1 MHLTIKMWHETYVW
15 INIALL
21 YIHSVSWSI
30 CHRTLQYMITTFDMY
45 ILNGISRAIGLQ
57 YTMRLFRLV
66 SNFCCF
72 ISIPIQIWHHSNDI
86 GSNKA
91 HVWLLSCSY
100 IKIFCKHQIVLV
112 FINVWI
118 RSWEV
123 RYTFDE
129 G

>member
-1 MHLTIKMWHETYVW
+1 MHLTIKMWHKTCVW
-15 INIALL
+15 INIVLL

-45 ILNGISRAIGLQ
+45 ILNEIPRAIALQ
-57 YTMRLFRLV
+57 RTIRLFRLV

-72 ISIPIQIWHHSNDI
+72 IFIAIKIIITQMTFGRTIY
-86 GSNKA
+86 
-91 HVWLLSCSY
+91 VWLILCSY
-100 IKIFCKHQIVLV
+100 IKIFCKHKIVLM